1 MEYAHHAREIVMLTC
16 VARCLIPATI
26 GAVVALAKVQTD
38 AHSATNGAGLIMK
51 AYYATDAACF
61 SSFNYGAV
69 INTCPTARWLST
81 SLSVPAGWHSTSV
94 SIFGNNSYCH
104 TATTNN
110 VGMPY
115 SIGPDVGTLT
125 ASRDWN
131 SLDTGD
137 RFVYDWS
144 PVVFECLLESNG
156 VIGSFSAL

>member
-1 MEYAHHAREIVMLTC
+1 
-16 VARCLIPATI
+16 
-26 GAVVALAKVQTD
+26 
-38 AHSATNGAGLIMK
+38 MK